1 MTEPTE
7 TSFMS
12 TAQTMSE
19 GECKACAG
27 RHRAHICGKVK
38 RAATLQESTAVR
50 KPVKTIVKQWP
61 PAVDSTAT
69 AGGIATRAPPTDRT
83 AAREAQEA
91 AKRASSPSNGTLQR
105 LLTANCEAANTDRN
119 SVMGTCDDKTVLAAE
134 AQTAPPPIAR
144 DELTVAMSPP
154 GPSPLTRQSP
164 PEQSA
169 AVGGAPCRGTS
180 CLACAG
186 KHRPHTCGKVPRTV
200 ERTKSPHPSVKR
212 SLSEMVAAEMV
223 AAVAVERSVAVESS
237 TVASRRA
244 PVDRTGARAAQEQEE
259 EAKRARALQR
269 QAEQAELLNGA
280 AHVLQGLLMT

>member
-1 MTEPTE
+1 
-7 TSFMS
+7 
-12 TAQTMSE
+12 MSE

-144 DELTVAMSPP
+144 VGEGVCGVCV
-154 GPSPLTRQSP
+154 GP
-164 PEQSA
+164 
-169 AVGGAPCRGTS
+169 RGD
-180 CLACAG
+180 G
-186 KHRPHTCGKVPRTV
+186 RT
-200 ERTKSPHPSVKR
+200 
-212 SLSEMVAAEMV
+212 L
-223 AAVAVERSVAVESS
+223 
-237 TVASRRA
+237 
-244 PVDRTGARAAQEQEE
+244 GRAAAWWTGRGGSESRGSRPSSNP
-259 EAKRARALQR
+259 KGRAGFLFTPLPPSTASLR
-269 QAEQAELLNGA
+269 LLASAPTAFN
-280 AHVLQGLLMT
+280 